1 MSDTPNQSGADK
13 DDHYV
18 PSAPPTPITLRN
30 APPKAKRLKRGA
42 VIAVSAVAS
51 LVAGAALYSALQPPK
66 PKDDDKKAQ
75 QTSTPVT
82 PDAIN
87 GLATNYSQVPAD
99 VPRLGQPRP
108 GEFAQT
114 QLDYERQHG
123 MANSNGGQQDPYQ
136 QELDKLRAE
145 ELERAAKARTSPL
158 FAKTDGGGSAQPPSV
173 DPMQQLLEAQRAAMQ
188 GAMQGPNGADVARS
202 ARDTDNRQDDKR
214 AFVAQDRSDELD
226 TKVSLPQPLLSPYT
240 IKAGNPIPG
249 ALVTGINSD
258 LPGHIVGRVTE
269 PVYDTVTGRYLLIPQ
284 GSTIF
289 ADYDSTVT
297 YGQSR
302 VQVVSVSVSL
312 PDGATVPLGKM
323 AFVDQQGYTGL
334 TGSVDNHWD
343 RIGAVAG
350 ITGAFAFLT
359 NWAAGGGSGGYGYLS
374 PKQAAAQ
381 AAADQ
386 LSQAGSQIMQKQL
399 QIQPTITVQP
409 GSRFNILL
417 SQDVIVKPYRTG
429 P

>member
-1 MSDTPNQSGADK
+1 MSDTQNQSGPDK
-13 DDHYV
+13 DEHYV

-30 APPKAKRLKRGA
+30 APPKAKRLKKGA
-42 VIAVSAVAS
+42 VIAVSSVAA

-75 QTSTPVT
+75 QTSSAIT
-82 PDAIN
+82 PDTIN

-99 VPRLGQPRP
+99 VPKLGQPRP

-123 MANSNGGQQDPYQ
+123 MANGNNGQQDPYQ

-145 ELERAAKARTSPL
+145 ELERAAKARTSSL
-158 FAKTDGGGSAQPPSV
+158 FAKTDGGGAPTQSGAT
-173 DPMQQLLEAQRAAMQ
+173 DPMQQWLASQRAGSQGDSSLAM
-188 GAMQGPNGADVARS
+188 ARS
-202 ARDTDNRQDDKR
+202 ARDADNRQDDKQ
-214 AFVAQDRSDELD
+214 AFLAQDRSAQLD

-240 IKAGNPIPG
+240 IKAGTPIPG

-258 LPGHIVGRVTE
+258 LPGKIVGRVTE
-269 PVYDTVTGRYLLIPQ
+269 PVYDTVTGHYLLIPQ
-284 GSTIF
+284 GATIM
-289 ADYDSTVT
+289 ADYDSVIT

-302 VQVVSVSVSL
+302 VQAVTVSVSL

-323 AFVDQQGYTGL
+323 AFVDQQGYAGL

-359 NWAAGGGSGGYGYLS
+359 NWAAGGGNGGYGYLS

-399 QIQPTITVQP
+399 QIQPTITVAP

>member
-1 MSDTPNQSGADK
+1 MTVMPNQPGPDDK
-13 DDHYV
+13 DEHYV

-30 APPKAKRLKRGA
+30 APPKAKRLRKGA
-42 VIAVSAVAS
+42 VIAVSSVAA

-66 PKDDDKKAQ
+66 QREDDKKAQ
-75 QTSTPVT
+75 QTSAPIT
-82 PDAIN
+82 PDTIN

-99 VPRLGQPRP
+99 VPKLGQPRP

-123 MANSNGGQQDPYQ
+123 MANGNGGQQDPYQ

-145 ELERAAKARTSPL
+145 ELERAAKARTSSL
-158 FAKTDGGGSAQPPSV
+158 FAKTDGGGTPQQPGGL
-173 DPMQQLLEAQRAAMQ
+173 DPMQQMLAAQRAGMQ
-188 GAMQGPNGADVARS
+188 GGDGGLAVARS
-202 ARDTDNRQDDKR
+202 ARDTDNRQDDKQ
-214 AFVAQDRSDELD
+214 AFLAQDRSAQLD

-240 IKAGNPIPG
+240 IKAGTPIPG

-258 LPGHIVGRVTE
+258 LPGKIVGRVTE
-269 PVYDTVTGRYLLIPQ
+269 PVYDTVTGHYLLIPQ
-284 GSTIF
+284 GATIM
-289 ADYDSTVT
+289 ADYDSVIT

-302 VQVVSVSVSL
+302 VQAVTVSVSL
-312 PDGATVPLGKM
+312 NDGSTVSLGKM
-323 AFVDQQGYTGL
+323 AFVDQQGYAGL

-359 NWAAGGGSGGYGYLS
+359 NWAAGGGSSYGYLS

-399 QIQPTITVQP
+399 QIQPTITVAP